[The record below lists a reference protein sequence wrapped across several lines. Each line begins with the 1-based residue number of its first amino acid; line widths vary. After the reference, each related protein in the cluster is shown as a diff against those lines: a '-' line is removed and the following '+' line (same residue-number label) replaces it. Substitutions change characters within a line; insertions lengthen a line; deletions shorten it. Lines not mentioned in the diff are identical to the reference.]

1 MSGAFDCV
9 DSSRG
14 GRAVRQMAPSM
25 AICDRGD
32 VMPYAVSPSL
42 SPSFLPSLP
51 PSPPPPPP
59 PPPPSLPPCSP
70 PPLSFRNSLLLFSR
84 YHRDPHVLVTIR
96 KPEFSQMFDT
106 AVPWL
111 RYDGAQHDLG
121 DALVD
126 SDLAPG
132 PIALAME
139 ACFGAVW

>member
-1 MSGAFDCV
+1 MVLGFLIKKCPVVVGLRAVEVEACESVLMQDIF
-9 DSSRG
+9 SSRT
-14 GRAVRQMAPSM
+14 P
-25 AICDRGD
+25 ILP
-32 VMPYAVSPSL
+32 PYLLSFSL
-42 SPSFLPSLP
+42 SSPTSILPFSLLSLSFRTP
-51 PSPPPPPP
+51 PSPPP
-59 PPPPSLPPCSP
+59 SS
-70 PPLSFRNSLLLFSR
+70 FSR

-132 PIALAME
+132 SIALAME

>member
-1 MSGAFDCV
+1 MVVEACESILIQDIV
-9 DSSRG
+9 SSRT
-14 GRAVRQMAPSM
+14 P
-25 AICDRGD
+25 ILP
-32 VMPYAVSPSL
+32 PYSPSL
-42 SPSFLPSLP
+42 PHFFFSLLSHLSPLP
-51 PSPPPPPP
+51 PLYLHDLS
-59 PPPPSLPPCSP
+59 